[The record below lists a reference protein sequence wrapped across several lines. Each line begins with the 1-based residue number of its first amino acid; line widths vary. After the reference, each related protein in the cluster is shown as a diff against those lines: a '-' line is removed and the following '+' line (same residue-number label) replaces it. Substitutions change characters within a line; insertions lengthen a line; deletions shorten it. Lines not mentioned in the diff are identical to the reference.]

1 MADSSRTELAYVKEP
16 LWGTTP
22 ASPLTQLRFTG
33 ESLGYT
39 ISTTSSSE
47 VRADRQVPDLI
58 QTGASAAGSVNLEL
72 SYGAYDTLIESALFS
87 AWSAPVAISVSDD
100 IAASN
105 ASSAFTSSGT
115 DFTSAGITAGQWVKI
130 GGFAANGGE
139 NNGLY
144 RVTGVAANSLA
155 VSPAPASDEA
165 AGGLSVTVSGSTIR
179 NGISET
185 SLTLEKAFTDIGQY
199 IAFTGMVADT
209 MDLQIQTG
217 RVLTGSFGFM
227 GASAS
232 IGTATAGTGAAVPA
246 PSNPVLNAVNNIGQV
261 MEGGA
266 ALSGVFLQSLSVS
279 LANGLRGIG
288 AVGSLGNVDIGSG
301 RCQVTGRASFYFADG
316 TLYEKYLNGTATSL
330 SFRVTDA
337 DGNAYVF
344 TLPRVRLT
352 RGSIAAGGP
361 DQDVMA
367 DFQFQAVRDQ
377 ATGATIQIDRLAA

>member
-1 MADSSRTELAYVKEP
+1 M
-16 LWGTTP
+16 
-22 ASPLTQLRFTG
+22 
-33 ESLGYT
+33 
-39 ISTTSSSE
+39 
-47 VRADRQVPDLI
+47 
-58 QTGASAAGSVNLEL
+58 ASA
-72 SYGAYDTLIESALFS
+72 
-87 AWSAPVAISVSDD
+87 P
-100 IAASN
+100 
-105 ASSAFTSSGT
+105 
-115 DFTSAGITAGQWVKI
+115 
-130 GGFAANGGE
+130 AN
-139 NNGLY
+139 
-144 RVTGVAANSLA
+144 
-155 VSPAPASDEA
+155 DEA
-165 AGGLSVTVSGSTIR
+165 AAGLTVSIDGSMIR
-179 NGISET
+179 NGVSET
-185 SLTLEKAFTDIGQY
+185 ALTLEKAFTDIGQY

-232 IGTATAGTGAAVPA
+232 IGSATVGTGPA
-246 PSNPVLNAVNNIGQV
+246 IPAMTNPVLNAVNNIGQV

-266 ALSGVFLQSLSVS
+266 PLSGIFLQSLSIS

-288 AVGSLGNVDIGSG
+288 AVGSLGNVDIGTG

-316 TLYEKYLNGTATSL
+316 ALYEKYLNGTPTSL

-367 DFQFQAVRDQ
+367 DFQFQAVRDP
-377 ATGATIQIDRLAA
+377 ATGATIQIDRIAA

>member
-1 MADSSRTELAYVKEP
+1 MADSSRSELAYVKES
-16 LWGTTP
+16 LWGSTP
-22 ASPLTQLRFTG
+22 ASALTKLRFTG

-39 ISTTSSSE
+39 IATTSSSE

-58 QTGASAAGSVNLEL
+58 QTSASASGAINLEL

-87 AWSAPVAISVSDD
+87 VWSTPLAISATDD
-100 IAASN
+100 IAAD
-105 ASSAFTSSGT
+105 ADGSAFTSSAT
-115 DFTSAGITAGQWVKI
+115 DFVAAGITTGQWIRV
-130 GGFAANGGE
+130 GGFEANSGE
-139 NNGLY
+139 NNGVY
-144 RVTGVAANSLA
+144 QVSAVTANSLTVA
-155 VSPAPASDEA
+155 SAPAGNESA
-165 AGGLSVTVSGSTIR
+165 SGLTVSIDGSMIR
-179 NGISET
+179 NGVSET

-227 GASAS
+227 GATAS
-232 IGTATAGTGAAVPA
+232 IGSATVGTGTPIPA
-246 PSNPVLNAVNNIGQV
+246 LTNPVLNAVNNIGQV
-261 MEGGA
+261 MEGGVP
-266 ALSGVFLQSLSVS
+266 LSGIFLQSLSLS

-288 AVGSLGNVDIGSG
+288 AVGSLGNVDIGTG
-301 RCQVTGRASFYFADG
+301 RCQVTGRANFYFADG
-316 TLYEKYLNGTATSL
+316 ALYEKYLNGTPTSL

-337 DGNAYVF
+337 HGNAYIF

-367 DFQFQAVRDQ
+367 DFQFQAVRDPD
-377 ATGATIQIDRLAA
+377 TGATFQIDRISA

>member
-22 ASPLTQLRFTG
+22 AAALTRLRFTG

-39 ISTTSSSE
+39 IATTSSSE

-87 AWSAPVAISVSDD
+87 TWSTPVAISVSDD

-105 ASSAFTSSGT
+105 ATSSLTSTST
-115 DFTSAGITAGQWVKI
+115 DFTAAGIQTGQWIKV
-130 GGFAANGGE
+130 GGFAASSGE

-144 RVTGVAANSLA
+144 RVTGIAANSLS
-155 VSPAPASDEA
+155 VSPAPASDEGA
-165 AGGLSVTVSGSTIR
+165 TGLSITIGGSIIR
-179 NGISET
+179 NGVSET

-199 IAFTGMVADT
+199 IAFTGMVADS

-227 GASAS
+227 GAK
-232 IGTATAGTGAAVPA
+232 ATIAGATVGSGPAVPA
-246 PSNPVLNAVNNIGQV
+246 LSNPVLNAVNNIGQV

-266 ALSGVFLQSLSVS
+266 ALNGVFLQSLSVS

-316 TLYEKYLNGTATSL
+316 ALYEKYLNGTATSL

-344 TLPRVRLT
+344 TLPKVRLT

-367 DFQFQAVRDQ
+367 DFQFQAVRDP
-377 ATGATIQIDRLAA
+377 ASGATLQIDRLAA

>member
-16 LWGTTP
+16 SWGTTP
-22 ASPLTQLRFTG
+22 ASALTRLRFTG

-39 ISTTSSSE
+39 IATTSSSE

-87 AWSAPVAISVSDD
+87 VWSPPAAISVSDD

-105 ASSAFTSSGT
+105 STSAFTSSST
-115 DFTSAGITAGQWVKI
+115 DFTLAPLKTGQWIKV

-144 RVTGVAANSLA
+144 RVTGIAANSLS

-165 AGGLSVTVSGSTIR
+165 AGGLSVTIGGSMIR
-179 NGISET
+179 NGVSET

-199 IAFTGMVADT
+199 IAFTGMVADS

-217 RVLTGSFGFM
+217 RVLSGSFGFM
-227 GASAS
+227 GAKATISGATTGT
-232 IGTATAGTGAAVPA
+232 GTAIPA
-246 PSNPVLNAVNNIGQV
+246 MSNPVLNAVNNIGQV

-266 ALSGVFLQSLSVS
+266 PLSGIFLQSLSIS

-316 TLYEKYLNGTATSL
+316 ALYEKYLNGTATSL

-344 TLPRVRLT
+344 TLPKVRLT

-367 DFQFQAVRDQ
+367 DFQFQAVRDP
-377 ATGATIQIDRLAA
+377 ATGATIQIDRLVA

>member
-1 MADSSRTELAYVKEP
+1 MADSSRTELAYAKES
-16 LWGTTP
+16 LWGSTP
-22 ASPLTQLRFTG
+22 ASALAKLRFTG

-39 ISTTSSSE
+39 IATTSSSE

-58 QTGASAAGSVNLEL
+58 QTGASASGAVNLEL

-87 AWSAPVAISVSDD
+87 VWSTPLAISVADD
-100 IAASN
+100 IAAD
-105 ASSAFTSSGT
+105 ASGSAFTSSAT
-115 DFTSAGITAGQWVKI
+115 DFVAAGIKAGQWVRI
-130 GGFAANGGE
+130 GGFAANSGE

-144 RVTGVAANSLA
+144 QVSAVTANSVTVA
-155 VSPAPASDEA
+155 SAPANDEA
-165 AGGLSVTVSGSTIR
+165 ATGLTVSIDGSMIR

-185 SLTLEKAFTDIGQY
+185 ALTLEKAFTDIDQY

-232 IGTATAGTGAAVPA
+232 IGSATVGTGPA
-246 PSNPVLNAVNNIGQV
+246 IPALTNPVLNAVNNIGQV

-266 ALSGVFLQSLSVS
+266 PLSGIFLQSLSIS

-288 AVGSLGNVDIGSG
+288 AVGSLGNVDIGTG

-316 TLYEKYLNGTATSL
+316 ALYEKYLNGTPTSL

-367 DFQFQAVRDQ
+367 DFQFQAVRDP
-377 ATGATIQIDRLAA
+377 ATGATFQIDRIAA